1 MRLEEIINK
10 HRQSLNDTDMVIYKY
25 IKEGVYDLDTI
36 NSELN
41 ERGLPLLGWKPRD

>member
-25 IKEGVYDLDTI
+25 IVQHRAESRHI
-36 NSELN
+36 SIHELAKN
-41 ERGLPLLGWKPRD
+41 CAVSSMGI